1 MPAVAAGKP
10 ATASSAS
17 RLLVRATWADLRL
30 LMYVAAADLVFAAG
44 VLAPYLT
51 RADHPTTS
59 VDAWLGYP
67 AYASLF
73 LLPMLAVAAAA
84 VAATRLGAAGSRR
97 RVAIAVLLLAVAGF
111 VAYVSPLGVSA
122 VRWFLD

>member
-1 MPAVAAGKP
+1 MTAAVGPIP
-10 ATASSAS
+10 ATSSAS
-17 RLLVRATWADLRL
+17 AAASWADLRL
-30 LMYVAAADLVFAAG
+30 LTYVSIADLVFVAG
-44 VLAPYLT
+44 VLVPYLT
-51 RADHPTTS
+51 RADHPTTT
-59 VDAWLGYP
+59 VPAWLGLP

-73 LLPMLAVAAAA
+73 LLPMLAVAAGA

-97 RVAIAVLLLAVAGF
+97 RVAVAVLVLAVAGF